1 MLLSR
6 SRVTR
11 GYEQWPR
18 EIEAALKA
26 ATWRIRLRGALRLM
40 AGSFIL
46 PVVGAAAWLALA
58 RFTLLDLPYWPALM
72 FFGIWIAFLPLL
84 IGRQRVS
91 TTQAARYLD
100 RALDLDERCSTYVQL
115 RRKLRISRQAQL
127 ERTAL
132 DRLTADLKWSL
143 GQRGS
148 KLPTPFKLRMRRWQ
162 VAALALAVGLLLASM
177 FVPSPL
183 DAVRAERALLR
194 QAVAK
199 QEQRIAELRADI
211 VKRPDLSERVRNA
224 MLAELDN
231 LDKQLHAKNAD
242 RSSILAALSDSHEK
256 LRKMSDASVSD
267 FDGLIKAAQLVWTAA
282 TFTALGDPTERE
294 DASDLEKAATALD
307 FMSGYLRQF
316 TTVEEGYVATAFD
329 QAAVQAGPRHGAL
342 SQDLTDGAAGLRTR
356 DTQAA
361 FRAMLDASDKFRQA
375 EADHRTALAV
385 ESALAKLEEG
395 RQEVAQTANV
405 NSKKPQVGFRRSDLP
420 GGNKSASS
428 AKTPGTGSNQ
438 AGGDGSQG
446 QPSGQSNG
454 TPTDGQTDT
463 VDGTNPAVGQNM
475 PSLGGPQNPQGAP
488 ADANPAGSTG
498 QQSQSNSSVPGGP
511 DDSEPGASAGGA
523 GKSGDSST
531 PGTLQG
537 PIAGPVGGPG
547 GAISRVENPA
557 GQGVATSGQTT
568 PIAGSGSGA
577 EQVSVPTEGEG
588 AGAPPGGNNTPEQP
602 APQDG
607 ASGGT
612 GGSAV
617 GQSGDDKDGQ
627 TRTGAGAVTELR
639 TPYTEVIGEYAERAT
654 HALESAYIP
663 TDAKEYVKQYFTG
676 LGK

>member
-6 SRVTR
+6 SSVTR

-40 AGSFIL
+40 ASSFIL
-46 PVVGAAAWLALA
+46 PVFAAAAWLALA
-58 RFTLLDLPYWPALM
+58 RFTLIEMPYWPALM

-91 TTQAARYLD
+91 TMQAARYLD
-100 RALDLDERCSTYVQL
+100 RALELDERCSTYVQM
-115 RRKLRISRQAQL
+115 RRKRRISRQAPL
-127 ERTAL
+127 ERAAL

-148 KLPTPFKLRMRRWQ
+148 RLPTPFKLRMRRWQ
-162 VAALALAVGLLLASM
+162 AAALTLAVGLLLASM

-199 QEQRIAELRADI
+199 QGQRIAELRADI
-211 VKRPDLSERVRNA
+211 VNRPDLSERVRSA

-231 LDKQLHAKNAD
+231 LEKQLHAKNAD

-256 LRKMSDASVSD
+256 LRKLADAPASD
-267 FDGLIKAAQLVWTAA
+267 FDGLIKAAQIVWTAA
-282 TFTALGDPTERE
+282 TFTTLGDPTERE
-294 DASDLEKAATALD
+294 DASDLEKAATALQ

-316 TTVEEGYVATAFD
+316 TTVEEGYVATSLE
-329 QAAVQAGPRHGAL
+329 QASVQAGPRHGAL
-342 SQDLTDGAAGLRTR
+342 AQDLTDGAAGLRTR
-356 DTQAA
+356 DTQVAS
-361 FRAMLDASDKFRQA
+361 RAMLDASDKFRQA

-385 ESALAKLEEG
+385 ESALTKLEEG

-405 NSKKPQVGFRRSDLP
+405 TSKKPQVGFRRSDLP
-420 GGNKSASS
+420 GGNRSASS
-428 AKTPGTGSNQ
+428 ANTPGTGSNQ
-438 AGGDGSQG
+438 AGGSGSQG
-446 QPSGQSNG
+446 QQRGQSNG

-463 VDGTNPAVGQNM
+463 VDGSNPMVGQNM
-475 PSLGGPQNPQGAP
+475 PALGGPQNPQGAP
-488 ADANPAGSTG
+488 PNANPSGSTG
-498 QQSQSNSSVPGGP
+498 QQSQSNSSVPGGS
-511 DDSEPGASAGGA
+511 DNSQPGGSAGGA

-531 PGTLQG
+531 QGTLQG
-537 PIAGPVGGPG
+537 PITGPVGGAG

-557 GQGVATSGQTT
+557 GQGVATSGQAT
-568 PIAGSGSGA
+568 PVAGSGSGA
-577 EQVSVPTEGEG
+577 EQVYVPTQGQG
-588 AGAPPGGNNTPEQP
+588 AGASPGGNNNPGQP
-602 APQDG
+602 PPQGAPT
-607 ASGGT
+607 GGS

-617 GQSGDDKDGQ
+617 GQSGDDNDGQ

-654 HALESAYIP
+654 QAMESAYIP